1 LTKGGSLAGPVFF
14 ELLLKFATG
23 KTPAPIH
30 ITRASAMESSQI
42 KGIFIIVFAAM
53 FAVYLGVA
61 AATASFEA
69 IAWVAG
75 FVGVAFVLALGKSV
89 WSLIPVTLVLQGTVN
104 ALPGSPPA
112 WAATTVVVAAVY
124 VMRLALRRPDF
135 VFRIDWLDIAILFQL
150 LVVAQAYLRNPT
162 GLLILGGNVAGG
174 KPYFVFA
181 LAIVAYF
188 GIAFSKPDVKVLK
201 RVVVA
206 MILIQ
211 VADGILLSIADRSP
225 SISSLILPI
234 YSNVNLGVAMMS
246 GGGGVDYDNSR
257 GGAGFSLLGKAM
269 VIPCFSLNRPLNCL
283 SPFHPVLLLITGTG
297 CVLMLLSGFRGGFGY
312 LGAVFIVSALIR
324 RRYADIAV
332 MSLVGA
338 LMLIVILATGA
349 ARSLPYGVQRVLS
362 VIPMVDVRSDAR
374 ADASNSSEWRFEMWR
389 LAMTTDRYITNKWL
403 GDGFAI
409 SSREMKAIS
418 DEIMGY
424 APETMNIQEKM
435 LAQGSYHGFH
445 VETIRFTGAVGLI
458 AALVMMGVG
467 FSKALKLVRFYR
479 DDKLF
484 PFVAYICIP
493 SLLYPFWAM
502 LIFGSYRTEFPQFI
516 AMAGMLKMLDNLRL
530 SSREA
535 VKVEKPVA
543 VNLRPAAVR

>member
-1 LTKGGSLAGPVFF
+1 MDSTQIRALFIVVLAA
-14 ELLLKFATG
+14 LFA
-23 KTPAPIH
+23 I
-30 ITRASAMESSQI
+30 
-42 KGIFIIVFAAM
+42 
-53 FAVYLGVA
+53 YLGVA
-61 AATASFEA
+61 AATAQFEPVT
-69 IAWVAG
+69 WVAG
-75 FVGVAFVLALGKSV
+75 FIGITFVIALGKNV
-89 WSLIPVTLVLQGTVN
+89 WSLIPITLVLQGTVN
-104 ALPGSPPA
+104 ALPGSPPV
-112 WAATTVVVAAVY
+112 WAAATAAVAVVY

-135 VFRIDWLDIAILFQL
+135 VFRIDWLDVTILFQL
-150 LVVAQAYLRNPT
+150 LVIAQAYLRNPT

-188 GIAFSKPDVKVLK
+188 GIAFSRPSVKILK

-206 MILIQ
+206 MIFIQ
-211 VADGILLSIADRSP
+211 VADGVLLSIADRSP

-269 VIPCFSLNRPLNCL
+269 VIPCFSLFRPLNCL
-283 SPFHPVLLLITGTG
+283 SPFHPFLLLITGAG
-297 CVLMLLSGFRGGFGY
+297 CILMMLSGFRGGFGY

-332 MSLVGA
+332 MSLVGG
-338 LMLIVILATGA
+338 LMLIVIIATGA
-349 ARSLPYGVQRVLS
+349 ARSLPYGMQRVLS

-374 ADASNSSEWRFEMWR
+374 ADAANSSEWRFEMWR
-389 LAMTTDRYITNKWL
+389 LAMTTDRYITSKWL

-409 SSREMKAIS
+409 SSREMRAIS

-445 VETIRFTGAVGLI
+445 VETIRFTGVVGLV
-458 AALVMMGVG
+458 AALVMMAAG

-479 DDKLF
+479 GDELF

-502 LIFGSYRTEFPQFI
+502 FIFGSYRTEFPQFI

-530 SSREA
+530 SSQEG
-535 VKVEKPVA
+535 VKVEQSVA
-543 VNLRPAAVR
+543 VDLRPAMVR

>member
-1 LTKGGSLAGPVFF
+1 
-14 ELLLKFATG
+14 
-23 KTPAPIH
+23 
-30 ITRASAMESSQI
+30 MESNQI
-42 KGIFIIVFAAM
+42 KALFIVVLAAM

-69 IAWVAG
+69 VAWVAG
-75 FVGVAFVLALGKSV
+75 FTGLAFVLALGKSV

-112 WAATTVVVAAVY
+112 WAAATVVVVAVY

-135 VFRIDWLDIAILFQL
+135 IVRIDWLDITILLQVI
-150 LVVAQAYLRNPT
+150 VVVQAYMRNPT

-181 LAIVAYF
+181 LSIIAYF
-188 GIAFSKPDVKVLK
+188 AIAFSRSNVKILK

-211 VADGILLSIADRSP
+211 VADGVLLSIADRSP

-246 GGGGVDYDNSR
+246 GSGGVDYDNSR
-257 GGAGFSLLGKAM
+257 GGAGFSLLGKAL
-269 VIPCFSLNRPLNCL
+269 VIPCFSLFRPLNCL
-283 SPFHPVLLLITGTG
+283 SPFHPFLLMTTGVG
-297 CVLMLLSGFRGGFGY
+297 CILMMLSGFRGGFGY

-332 MSLVGA
+332 MSLLGG
-338 LMLIVILATGA
+338 LMLIVVIATGA

-362 VIPMVDVRSDAR
+362 VIPMVDVRQDAR
-374 ADASNSSEWRFEMWR
+374 ADATNSSEWRFEMWH

-409 SSREMKAIS
+409 NSREMKAIS

-424 APETMNIQEKM
+424 APQTMNIQERM

-445 VETIRFTGAVGLI
+445 VETIRFTGVVGLV
-458 AALVMMGVG
+458 AALTMMAAG
-467 FSKALKLVRFYR
+467 FSKALKLVRAYR
-479 DDKLF
+479 GDELF

-493 SLLYPFWAM
+493 ALLYPFWAM
-502 LIFGSYRTEFPQFI
+502 FIFGSYRTEFPQFI

-530 SSREA
+530 SSQEA
-535 VKVEKPVA
+535 VKAERPVA
-543 VNLRPAAVR
+543 VDLRPAMVR